1 MIRLIKNF
9 KNNFWKG
16 KKNKTNI
23 YCKYIYWNIYSNNQ
37 KKKYEKKINLSK
49 YEKNKII
56 KIQWN

>member
-16 KKNKTNI
+16 KENKTNI
-23 YCKYIYWNIYSNNQ
+23 YYKYIYWNIYSNNQ